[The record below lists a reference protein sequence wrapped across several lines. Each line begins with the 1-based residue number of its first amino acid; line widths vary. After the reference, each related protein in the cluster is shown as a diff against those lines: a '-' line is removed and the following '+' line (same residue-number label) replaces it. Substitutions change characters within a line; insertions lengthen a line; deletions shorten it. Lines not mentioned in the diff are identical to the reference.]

1 MNIPQ
6 PSRNFLGV
14 NLDDVICVGDWDS
27 GHFMLCTYVF
37 DFNVVNC
44 VFYLYSV
51 LTDTICFIPFLQLSR
66 TLEQCRGSDECT
78 GSKVSLFGSLFGPI

>member
-27 GHFMLCTYVF
+27 GHFMLCTYYVF

-44 VFYLYSV
+44 ILFVFCIDRYNLFY
-51 LTDTICFIPFLQLSR
+51 PFPA
-66 TLEQCRGSDECT
+66 TLPHT
-78 GSKVSLFGSLFGPI
+78 GAV